1 MLSGLLPGN
10 SPASNT
16 IDQTHYT
23 GKAVLRAFMRT
34 LFLAIALAFRL
45 PAAVLGQSPESAP
58 PAGQQTSPQDQ
69 NKDKDQEPV
78 NDQGKVPTF
87 RKNVT
92 VVNVQFTVKDKHG
105 ALIPNLTKDHFDLLE
120 EGKPQTIKYFSAQSD
135 LPITLGLLVDS
146 SKSME
151 RTLPEE
157 KVVAGGFL
165 QKVITSKD
173 LAFVI
178 SFDISVDLLQDLT
191 NNMRSLRSGLD
202 KARINTNTA
211 GLSPMGTPGPVP
223 TAGGDNK
230 GTLLFDAVYLAA
242 DEVLSRQ
249 VGRKAMVILTDGD
262 DVGSKMRLKD
272 SIEAA
277 QKADVVTYVLLITD
291 PMYPSNYGDMSKL
304 AEQTGGRIIP
314 VRGPDK
320 LDKAFAEIAA
330 ELRSQYSLGFTSTNP
345 TNDGKF
351 RRLEVKSKDGYKIQA
366 RKGYYPPNETAASR

>member
-1 MLSGLLPGN
+1 
-10 SPASNT
+10 
-16 IDQTHYT
+16 
-23 GKAVLRAFMRT
+23 MRT
-34 LFLAIALAFRL
+34 LFLALALAFL
-45 PAAVLGQSPESAP
+45 PPAAILGQSPESAP
-58 PAGQQTSPQDQ
+58 PAGQQTSSQDQ

-146 SKSME
+146 SRSME

-191 NNMRSLRSGLD
+191 NNMRSLRIGLD
-202 KARINTNTA
+202 NARINTNTA
-211 GLSPMGTPGPVP
+211 GLAPMGNPGPVP

-249 VGRKAMVILTDGD
+249 VGRKAMVVLTDGD
-262 DVGSKMRLKD
+262 DVGSKLRLKD
-272 SIEAA
+272 AIEAA
-277 QKADVVTYVLLITD
+277 QKADVVAYVLLITD

-304 AEQTGGRIIP
+304 AEQTGGRIIT

-330 ELRSQYSLGFTSTNP
+330 ELRSQYSLGFTPTN
-345 TNDGKF
+345 TANDGKF

-366 RKGYYPPNETAASR
+366 RKGYYPPNETAAASR

>member
-1 MLSGLLPGN
+1 L
-10 SPASNT
+10 
-16 IDQTHYT
+16 
-23 GKAVLRAFMRT
+23 
-34 LFLAIALAFRL
+34 ALAFL
-45 PAAVLGQSPESAP
+45 SVPAVFGQSQESAP
-58 PAGQQTSPQDQ
+58 PAGQPQSQ
-69 NKDKDQEPV
+69 KDQEPI
-78 NDQGKVPTF
+78 NDQGKIPTY

-105 ALIPNLTKDHFDLLE
+105 ALIPNLTKERFDLLE
-120 EGKPQTIKYFSAQSD
+120 EGKPQTIKYFSAQND
-135 LPITLGLLVDS
+135 LPITLGLLIDS

-165 QKVITSKD
+165 QKVLSNKD

-191 NNMRSLRSGLD
+191 NNMHQLRTGLE

-211 GLSPMGTPGPVP
+211 GIGPMGNPGPVP
-223 TAGGDNK
+223 TARNNQ

-242 DEVLSRQ
+242 DEVLSKQ

-262 DVGSKMRLKD
+262 DVGSRLRLKD

-304 AEQTGGRIIP
+304 AEQTGGRIIS
-314 VRGPDK
+314 VNNPDK

-330 ELRSQYSLGFTSTNP
+330 ELRSQYTLGFSPTNP
-345 TNDGKF
+345 VNDGKF
-351 RRLEVKSKDGYKIQA
+351 RRLEVKSKDGYKVQA
-366 RKGYYPPNETAASR
+366 RKGYYPPNDIAANK